1 MHRAM
6 ARLGLA
12 AVIGLGIHLVGAPL
26 ARAESAPATTEGGA
40 AFPDTPTGRCARAF
54 VEVWNTG
61 SLESRAAFERDFASA
76 SRLAS
81 SDAQT
86 RAARMASLRDRFG
99 EIVIER
105 IASAPDGTVT
115 VHTVGAGGS
124 PLAFE
129 FKMSADAPDRLDAV
143 MIAAGAPGG
152 AESITPELRAET
164 VRGVASAM
172 ESGYVFPEVGAAM
185 AQSLRTHLD
194 AGAYDD
200 AETAGDLAMR
210 LTRDLRAVSNDGHI
224 AVRPTAP
231 APRVPGDDPFD
242 AEDDLAGGNYGFRK
256 VEILD
261 GNIGYVRLDGF
272 VPGEDAERTAAAAMA
287 FIAHCDALIFD
298 LRFNGG
304 GSPEMIRFLTSYLFD
319 EPTHLNDMVDRSGE
333 VVGEF
338 WTLAEVPGTRI
349 GPEVPVYVLT
359 SSYTFSGA
367 EEFSYNLQNLERA
380 VIIGEQTGGGAH
392 PVRGERVNDQFTVG
406 VPFMRARNPISGT
419 NWEGTGVAPDVA
431 TSADDALGRA
441 QTLARQAAG
450 SR

>member
-6 ARLGLA
+6 ARVGLA
-12 AVIGLGIHLVGAPL
+12 AVISLGIHFVGAPH
-26 ARAESAPATTEGGA
+26 ARAESAPAAAEAGA
-40 AFPDTPTGRCARAF
+40 AFPDTPSGRCARAF

-61 SLESRAAFERDFASA
+61 SLESRTAFERDFASA
-76 SRLAS
+76 SRLAA

-124 PLAFE
+124 ALGFE
-129 FKMSADAPDRLDAV
+129 FRMSADAPDRLDAV
-143 MIAAGAPGG
+143 MIAAGAPG
-152 AESITPELRAET
+152 ASEAITPGLRSET

-185 AQSLRTHLD
+185 ARSLREKLD
-194 AGAYDD
+194 DGAYDN
-200 AETAGDLAMR
+200 ANTAGDLAMR

-231 APRVPGDDPFD
+231 APGASGDNPFD
-242 AEDDLAGGNYGFRK
+242 ARSDPAAGNYGFRK

-319 EPTHLNDMVDRSGE
+319 QPTHLNDMVDREGD
-333 VVGEF
+333 VVEEF
-338 WTLAEVPGTRI
+338 WTLDEVPGTRI

-380 VIIGEQTGGGAH
+380 AIIGEQTGGGAH
-392 PVRGERVNDQFTVG
+392 PVRGERVNDHFTVG
-406 VPFMRARNPISGT
+406 VPYMRARNPISGT

-441 QTLARQAAG
+441 QTLARQATG